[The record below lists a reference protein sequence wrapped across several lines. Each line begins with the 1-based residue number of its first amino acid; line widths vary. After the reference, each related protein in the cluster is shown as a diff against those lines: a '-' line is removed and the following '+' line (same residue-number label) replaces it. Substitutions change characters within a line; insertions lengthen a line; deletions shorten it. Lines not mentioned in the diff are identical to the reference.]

1 MTRLAALTTAILL
14 ALSTASHAASPQPNA
29 HSFIDADKEGI
40 AYNGHVYDYDIL
52 SGATVQ
58 PSRPFSGKAVK
69 PMPLEE
75 KDKIMYW
82 TATPPMG
89 LIVGEYY
96 GLVHKFGHF
105 GDQYDA
111 LVDLV
116 VDNGRIVH
124 VEMDEKLSPTYY
136 SKTWANQKKRR
147 TGYTF
152 FQFEKP
158 RTDVTK
164 VTWANGVTFLEYQIL
179 KNQSLNFEFDTVYG
193 SSNSARDGF
202 IPAVKVLKDMV
213 QKPSGRYYIGYSK
226 TLDDGLIGRIQ
237 LVYEGDKLVKADYD
251 EIFPD
256 TKDAIRSE
264 ELKKYYRQSKYDS
277 VAYNEATQGA
287 FKAFADALSA
297 KMIEGNTLDVSFENA
312 PAEFKNFRSLAEDM
326 AGAVSDY
333 LKNGYEHNV
342 GKIAERPAGLKVDP
356 NKISR
361 QEDIDMRLVSSKYNA
376 PRRQILAEVEVIN
389 KSGKDY
395 AFKTE
400 SFYLYALNAKNI
412 YDTMADPDHREL
424 VVKANSSIVVPLD
437 IRPVLP
443 SDTQLRL
450 KYDGRYKVYHSME
463 IDKEK
468 N

>member
-1 MTRLAALTTAILL
+1 MTRLAVLSAAICFALGSVA
-14 ALSTASHAASPQPNA
+14 HAGSLEPNA
-29 HSFIDADKEGI
+29 NSFINADKEGI

-75 KDKIMYW
+75 KAKIMYW

-96 GLVHKFGHF
+96 GLAHKFGHF

-202 IPAVKVLKDMV
+202 IPAVAVLKDMV
-213 QKPSGRYYIGYSK
+213 QKPSGQYYIGYSK
-226 TLDDGLIGRIQ
+226 TLDNGLIGRIQ
-237 LVYEGDKLVKADYD
+237 LVYEGDKLVKANYD

-256 TKDAIRSE
+256 TKEAIKSE
-264 ELKKYYRQSKYDS
+264 ELKQYFRQSKYDS
-277 VAYNEATQGA
+277 VAYNEATNGA
-287 FKAFADALSA
+287 FKVFADELSS
-297 KMIEGNTLDVSFENA
+297 KMLAGNTLDVSFEN
-312 PAEFKNFRSLAEDM
+312 PPVEFKNFQSLAKDM
-326 AGAVSDY
+326 EEAVDNY
-333 LKNGYEHNV
+333 LRNGYEHNA
-342 GKIAERPAGLKVDP
+342 GSIAERPKDFKVDP

-361 QEDIDMRLVSSKYNA
+361 QNDIDMRLVSSQYNA
-376 PRRQILAEVEVIN
+376 PRRQILAQVEVTN
-389 KSGKDY
+389 KSDKDY

-400 SFYLYALNAKNI
+400 SFYLYALNEKNV
-412 YDTMADPDHREL
+412 YDTMADPNHREL
-424 VVKANSSIVVPLD
+424 VVKAKSSVVVPLD

-443 SDTQLRL
+443 SDSELRL
-450 KYDGRYKVYHSME
+450 KYDGRNKVYHSME
-463 IDKEK
+463 IDKDK
-468 N
+468 K